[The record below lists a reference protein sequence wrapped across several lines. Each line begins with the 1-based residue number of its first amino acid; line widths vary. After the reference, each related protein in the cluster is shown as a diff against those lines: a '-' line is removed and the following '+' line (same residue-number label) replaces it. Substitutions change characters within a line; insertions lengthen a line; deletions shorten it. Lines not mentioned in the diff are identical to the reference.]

1 MNKNGKRII
10 TIVKYIFLFTAGFL
24 MILPFYWLVAASLM
38 TPQEFISMPPKW
50 IPHSPQWHNY
60 VDVFKRIPMWK
71 YYMNSLIVSTSVTLL
86 VLITSALAGYSFAK
100 LRFAGN
106 RILFRFVLATMMFP
120 AFLFLI
126 PVFYLMK
133 QFGWLH
139 SRLSLI
145 TPFIVSGYGIF
156 LLRQFIVTIP
166 NELLDVAKI
175 DGASQSNIFSMII
188 LPLAKPALATLGILT
203 FIGQWNSFMWP
214 LIITSSAP
222 EIMTIPVGLSRL
234 SLAFSTL
241 ENQNLILAGLV
252 LQVIPVVV
260 LFLYLQRYYIKGIVL
275 SGFGGI

>member
-1 MNKNGKRII
+1 
-10 TIVKYIFLFTAGFL
+10 
-24 MILPFYWLVAASLM
+24 MILPFYWLISASLM

-50 IPHSPQWHNY
+50 FPHSPQWHNY
-60 VDVFKRIPMWK
+60 VEVFKKIPMWK
-71 YYMNSLIVSTSVTLL
+71 YYMNSLIVSTAVTVL
-86 VLITSALAGYSFAK
+86 VLITSSLAGYSFAK
-100 LRFAGN
+100 LRFIGN

-145 TPFIVSGYGIF
+145 APFVVSGYGIF

-166 NELLDVAKI
+166 NELIDVAKI
-175 DGASQSNIFSMII
+175 DGASQLKIFSMII

-252 LQVIPVVV
+252 LQVIPVVG

>member
-1 MNKNGKRII
+1 
-10 TIVKYIFLFTAGFL
+10 
-24 MILPFYWLVAASLM
+24 
-38 TPQEFISMPPKW
+38 
-50 IPHSPQWHNY
+50 
-60 VDVFKRIPMWK
+60 
-71 YYMNSLIVSTSVTLL
+71 
-86 VLITSALAGYSFAK
+86 
-100 LRFAGN
+100 
-106 RILFRFVLATMMFP
+106 
-120 AFLFLI
+120 
-126 PVFYLMK
+126 
-133 QFGWLH
+133 
-139 SRLSLI
+139 
-145 TPFIVSGYGIF
+145 
-156 LLRQFIVTIP
+156 
-166 NELLDVAKI
+166 
-175 DGASQSNIFSMII
+175 MII